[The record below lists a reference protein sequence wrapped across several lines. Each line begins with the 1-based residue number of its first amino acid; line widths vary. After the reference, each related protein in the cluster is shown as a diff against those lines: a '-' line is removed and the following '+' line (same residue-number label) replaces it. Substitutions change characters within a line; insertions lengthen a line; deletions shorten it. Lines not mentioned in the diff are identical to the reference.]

1 MEAQKPLTH
10 REDLFCAEY
19 ITCFNGA
26 EAARRVGY
34 AEKSAAKAAH
44 RLLSDPRV
52 KARIEALIKERRER
66 LYLSADLVVI
76 ETLDTYQTCKAAKP
90 VLEWDYSEH
99 KMVETGLYQIDSK
112 GATKCLELL
121 AKFLGMDGK
130 SIADKSEGPVF
141 FKDDIPEAEGDD
153 GE

>member
-1 MEAQKPLTH
+1 MDAEKPLKH
-10 REDLFCAEY
+10 REELFCAEY

-34 AEKSAAKAAH
+34 KENSAAKAAH

-52 KARIEALIKERRER
+52 KMRIEELIKERRER

-76 ETLDTYQTCKAAKP
+76 ETFDTYQTCKAAKP

-99 KMVETGLYQIDSK
+99 MMVEKGLYQIDSK

-121 AKFLGMDGK
+121 SKFLGMDGK
-130 SIADKSEGPVF
+130 SATDGIKPPVF
-141 FKDDIPEAEGDD
+141 IQEDIPTPAGDD
-153 GE
+153 DA

>member
-1 MEAQKPLTH
+1 MDAEKPLKH
-10 REDLFCAEY
+10 REELFCAEY

-34 AEKSAAKAAH
+34 KENGAAKAAH
-44 RLLSDPRV
+44 RLLSDPRI
-52 KARIEALIKERRER
+52 KKRIEELIKERRER

-90 VLEWDYSEH
+90 VLEWDYGEH
-99 KMVETGLYQIDSK
+99 KMMEKGRYQIDSK

-130 SIADKSEGPVF
+130 GADSAIKPPTFIRE
-141 FKDDIPEAEGDD
+141 DIPEPAGEED
-153 GE
+153 G